1 MRHLLL
7 AGAALA
13 LTASASLADSR
24 GDGDRAHGPERRA
37 ERISAMFDRFDAD
50 KDGVITEA
58 EIEAARATRLA
69 AADTNG
75 DGALSAEEFTARA
88 VARAA
93 ERAAGMFARLDAD
106 GDGKLSDA
114 EMQPRRGG
122 MMAWLDADKDG
133 TITRDEAMSAKR
145 GHHGR
150 PGE

>member
-7 AGAALA
+7 AGAALV
-13 LTASASLADSR
+13 LTASAALADSR
-24 GDGDRAHGPERRA
+24 GDGDRAHGAERRA
-37 ERISAMFDRFDAD
+37 ERIAAMFDRFDAD

-93 ERAAGMFARLDAD
+93 ERAGRMFARFDAD
-106 GDGKLSDA
+106 GDGRLSDA